1 MQVDIPEAEDPDDTK
16 AKHLK
21 RKGDEAFVKGNF
33 KAATEAYTQ
42 ALRHTTSDSAIW
54 ANRSA
59 ASLRT
64 GAAQDALQDAR
75 CARTLNPGF
84 AKVGQCNILAP
95 ARYFQP
101 QEQCVWLPEHAYA

>member
-1 MQVDIPEAEDPDDTK
+1 MADSFGILSFTAFQCMQVDIPEAEDPDDSK

-33 KAATEAYTQ
+33 KAATEVYTQ
-42 ALRHTTSDSAIW
+42 ALRHTTSDSTIW

-64 GAAQDALQDAR
+64 GAAQNALQDAR
-75 CARTLNPGF
+75 CARTLKPGF
-84 AKVGQCNILAP
+84 AKVRRCNIWATV
-95 ARYFQP
+95 R
-101 QEQCVWLPEHAYA
+101 